1 MSIPKATEFILALLL
16 MVDAAWVADGLLHK
30 RNMWKWIALYWVILA
45 VKNVVGL
52 IEA

>member
-1 MSIPKATEFILALLL
+1 MSAAQATDFILALLL
-16 MVDAAWVADGLLHK
+16 MMDAAWVADGLLHK
-30 RNMWKWIALYWVILA
+30 KSMWKWICLYWVLLA